1 MLTSNPLPAEETGAA
16 WRGVAGRGVE
26 SRGEKVRAVQSIEK
40 PLRLGHAPRS
50 WSPLCVAAGISS
62 ERGESVHGSSGGSTD
77 HMSVCGCVC
86 TPVCPTESGLLT
98 VGMSQCICAR
108 VICSHGFM
116 CVLMGLC
123 GFLYVRIWVSLYWRC
138 RDEEGAFEDSL
149 VVYTLMHVVCTCARR
164 LLPGEDGCGIRA
176 RVLVY
181 ACVSR
186 EETPSSAKFP
196 SPFRPK
202 MKL

>member
-1 MLTSNPLPAEETGAA
+1 MRCSRDFEREGRICARVKRRLHGPYERAWVRVSTCVSN
-16 WRGVAGRGVE
+16 R
-26 SRGEKVRAVQSIEK
+26 
-40 PLRLGHAPRS
+40 
-50 WSPLCVAAGISS
+50 
-62 ERGESVHGSSGGSTD
+62 ER
-77 HMSVCGCVC
+77 
-86 TPVCPTESGLLT
+86 LLT

-108 VICSHGFM
+108 VICSNGFM